1 MSEKKFTPLDRE
13 AASKILIK
21 VYSKFFD
28 AHKHLKEGLL

>member
-1 MSEKKFTPLDRE
+1 MIEKKLTPLDRK
-13 AASKILIK
+13 AASEILLK

>member
-1 MSEKKFTPLDRE
+1 MTGKKLTPLDRE
-13 AASKILIK
+13 AASEILLK